1 MATKTE
7 SNMAITGLPIKRIIS
22 FKKVSSVKIILK
34 TEENIINMT
43 GSKAVK
49 TLTPIPGISSSFKII
64 GL

>member
-1 MATKTE
+1 M
-7 SNMAITGLPIKRIIS
+7 M
-22 FKKVSSVKIILK
+22 SSVKIILK